1 MELIYLDK
9 YLNDLDKLSEITKY
23 ELASTIGMFDG
34 MHLAHQALIKQ
45 VVKVSNELGRK
56 SSAITFVLH
65 PDYVLEKR
73 TNRGYL
79 LEFSEKVKKFSELGL
94 DYLFVFTFTKEFS
107 QITSEK
113 FEEIMEKLNIKT
125 LVLGK
130 DSKYG
135 YKALGNIDT
144 LKKKFEVIEF
154 SDYLIDGIPLHSK
167 RIRLLFE
174 AGKVEVANRYL
185 GYNFYVIGKVQRG
198 NQLGRTFETK
208 TANIDLNNNYNYLI
222 KGVYGA
228 YIYYKGNKY
237 LGVCNVGNNP
247 SFNYTEYKKL
257 EVFIFD
263 FNEDIYDEEI
273 KVELITF
280 IREERTFSS
289 IIALKE
295 QIEKDIIYYKNYL
308 GGLNK

>member
-167 RIRLLFE
+167 SIRLLFE

-263 FNEDIYDEEI
+263 FNKDIYDEEI

>member
-107 QITSEK
+107 QITSNK

-295 QIEKDIIYYKNYL
+295 QIEKDVIYYKNYL